1 MATMHMMKKF
11 AALGAGSRE
20 VRSSAAGGVPSGF
33 AAVLVGVPVLR
44 RLGAG
49 GACMVT
55 GLGWARLDLAPAG
68 TSRATLLVGS
78 AWCCCDGGRRWS
90 GASGSGVKEGCGQ
103 GVGRC
108 GGGLAWMRNGLVLD
122 GSAARGGDAPE
133 LGGRRWRCCH
143 RAPLHDSP
151 GEIPSFG
158 WSRRAMM
165 AATSFPSLRHRLGES
180 AFAVCMDLF
189 IVGDSGCRGGGFEWF
204 LIVRRDGDL
213 GNNVSDNSMRG
224 VGSVDAPQR
233 GRSNFTSGRRPR
245 MWCDVRGLRAVAL
258 SSVGCRQLGCAAL
271 LLEGSGGRPG
281 RWCRLIALG
290 ARERWMSGRRPRENH
305 CGDQTTEATM
315 MVGAMSATRQW
326 LR

>member
-1 MATMHMMKKF
+1 PPPPTFLPSPRRRWETPPGKARAAAGGGGPPSLALRGHRLVQRVGPGRRALPAVCGRRGGGPGTF
-11 AALGAGSRE
+11 LRSGGCCGCTGSAAAGAGGVASCIQAALGAGSRE

-133 LGGRRWRCCH
+133 LGGRRWR
-143 RAPLHDSP
+143 
-151 GEIPSFG
+151 
-158 WSRRAMM
+158 
-165 AATSFPSLRHRLGES
+165 
-180 AFAVCMDLF
+180 
-189 IVGDSGCRGGGFEWF
+189 
-204 LIVRRDGDL
+204 
-213 GNNVSDNSMRG
+213 
-224 VGSVDAPQR
+224 
-233 GRSNFTSGRRPR
+233 
-245 MWCDVRGLRAVAL
+245 
-258 SSVGCRQLGCAAL
+258 
-271 LLEGSGGRPG
+271 
-281 RWCRLIALG
+281 
-290 ARERWMSGRRPRENH
+290 
-305 CGDQTTEATM
+305 
-315 MVGAMSATRQW
+315 
-326 LR
+326 